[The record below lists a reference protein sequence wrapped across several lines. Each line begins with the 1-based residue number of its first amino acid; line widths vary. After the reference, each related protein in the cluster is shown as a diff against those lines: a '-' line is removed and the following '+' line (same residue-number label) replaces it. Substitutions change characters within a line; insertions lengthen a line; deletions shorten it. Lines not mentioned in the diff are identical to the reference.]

1 MLWEKVT
8 IAGTMCHDRKS
19 ITKEIKAVNNREE
32 KLPMLLYDKKT
43 PKGYGC
49 VVHRQEKDRK

>member
-8 IAGTMCHDRKS
+8 IAGTMCHDRKG

-32 KLPMLLYDKKT
+32 KLPMLLYDKET
-43 PKGYGC
+43 PKGYGW
-49 VVHRQEKDRK
+49 VLHRQEKDRK